1 MFTMAQA
8 LSKEEHLTVSNLM
21 ERTHWD
27 ILIEEQVIPTIPLW
41 RTLMTNLRFWERLVT
56 ATLCRYAQKA
66 TALWSHLS
74 TELSSQQ
81 RCRLFWCYAER
92 GDPGIEVPVG
102 PRTHHYYAEAY
113 AMPRIN
119 HPIRRRHYVECD

>member
-1 MFTMAQA
+1 MAQA
-8 LSKEEHLTVSNLM
+8 LSKEEHITVSNLM
-21 ERTHWD
+21 ERPHWD

-41 RTLMTNLRFWERLVT
+41 RTLMTNLRFWERLVE
-56 ATLCRYAQKA
+56 ATLCRFAQKA

-74 TELSSQQ
+74 TELSNQQ

-113 AMPRIN
+113 ATPRIT